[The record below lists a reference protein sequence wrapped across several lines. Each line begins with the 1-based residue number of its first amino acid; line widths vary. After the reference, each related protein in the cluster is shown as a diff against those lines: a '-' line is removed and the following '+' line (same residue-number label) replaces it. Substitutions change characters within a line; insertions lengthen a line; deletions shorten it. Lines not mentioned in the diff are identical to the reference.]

1 MEKQTGK
8 PIPGKG
14 GQQNDQLEALIQLA
28 QEQSHPPASVSPL
41 PARTVPP
48 ARPKPQESPKRYLK
62 DPKVIALGVLAT
74 TTCCCVSTAT
84 VTALTYAVT
93 HFK

>member
-1 MEKQTGK
+1 MDKA
-8 PIPGKG
+8 ILGKG
-14 GQQNDQLEALIQLA
+14 GQPDNQLTALLQIA
-28 QEQSHPPASVSPL
+28 EEQSRPSVSATSL
-41 PARTVPP
+41 PTRTVPP
-48 ARPKPQESPKRYLK
+48 VRPKPQEGLGHYLK
-62 DPKVIALGVLAT
+62 DPKVIALGVLAA